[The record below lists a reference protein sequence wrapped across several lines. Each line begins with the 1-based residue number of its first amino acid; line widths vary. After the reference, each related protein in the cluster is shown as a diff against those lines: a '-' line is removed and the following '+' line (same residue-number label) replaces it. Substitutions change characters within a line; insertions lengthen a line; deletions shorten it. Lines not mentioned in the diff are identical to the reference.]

1 MSYLRELVHQK
12 IRSFPSMGEA
22 ANFFDVSET
31 LVRQWDTGSKPIP
44 LIAVERVFD
53 VESLPGAAE
62 AQEARWEGK
71 QVAFL
76 LPAYKASNPR
86 TQFAITAMFD
96 RQKHAAMSMFG
107 DAFIA
112 HTRNQLA
119 DNFLKSKLE
128 WALTIDDDMI
138 VPFGNAQLFRNY
150 THWNLPD
157 SFAGLNTVNRL
168 LSHGKTLV
176 GGLYFG
182 RHAASKPV
190 YCEGHNDPIEE
201 AYARKAPYDLIK
213 PTRWIGTGCLLIHRS
228 VFLDIENRFPHLA
241 RNKEGNFGHWFT
253 SSEHDLRAAATETL
267 RVLNDGSADPA
278 ARLEKARELMAKG
291 EALSRQHSPLAVGED
306 VIFCNRAAQ
315 AGHIAHVDMGLLC
328 GHVGEFCYGPR
339 KPG

>member
-12 IRSFPSMGEA
+12 IRSFPTRGEA
-22 ANFFDVSET
+22 AAFFDVSEA
-31 LVRQWDTGSKPIP
+31 LVRQWDAGSKPIS
-44 LIAVERVFD
+44 LSAVERVFN
-53 VESLPGAAE
+53 VEELPGAAKVE
-62 AQEARWEGK
+62 EARWEGK

-119 DNFLKSKLE
+119 DAFLKSKIE

-138 VPFGNAQLFRNY
+138 VPFGHAQLFRNY

-157 SFAGLNTVNRL
+157 AFAGLNTVDRL

-182 RHAASKPV
+182 RHAGARPV
-190 YCEGHNDPIEE
+190 YCEGHNDPVEE

-228 VFLDIENRFPHLA
+228 VFLDIEAKFPHLA
-241 RNKEGNFGHWFT
+241 RNKDGAFGHWFT
-253 SSEHDLRAAATETL
+253 SGEHDLRAATMEAL
-267 RVLNDGSADPA
+267 RVLNDAATDPD
-278 ARLEKARELMAKG
+278 ARVQKARELMERGGAM
-291 EALSRQHSPLAVGED
+291 AQRNSPAGVGED
-306 VIFCNRAAQ
+306 VVFCNRAAQ
-315 AGHIAHVDMGLLC
+315 AGHPAFVDMGLLC

-339 KPG
+339 KPL